1 MKVAIAGATGA
12 VGREFLKVLE
22 ERNFPVTS
30 LTLFASEKSEG
41 KKLLFKGE
49 EILVQKLTRNSF
61 EGVQIALFSIGAEMS
76 REFAPS
82 AVKAGAV
89 VIDNSSAF
97 RMEQDVPLVVPEVNP
112 ETVKDHKGI
121 IANPNCSTI
130 IMVVAIAPIHRA
142 AGIRQI
148 IVATYQAVSGTGYKA
163 IEELRSQVSAMERG
177 EAIECEVYPHQIA
190 FNLFPHIDDFL
201 ESGYTRE
208 EMKMTNETRKILQD
222 ESIRISATCVRVP
235 IYRAHSEAVHLSLK
249 KRLTAEEARRI
260 LKNASGVKLL
270 DSPGENVYPTP
281 LIASGTYFTYVG
293 RIRED
298 IALENGLALWV
309 VADQLL
315 KGAAL
320 NAVQIAEL
328 LIK

>member
-30 LTLFASEKSEG
+30 LTLLASEKSEG
-41 KKLLFKGE
+41 RKLLFKGE
-49 EILVQKLTRNSF
+49 EISVQRLTENSF
-61 EGVQIALFSIGAEMS
+61 EGVEIALFSIDAEMS
-76 REFAPS
+76 REIATS

-97 RMEQDVPLVVPEVNP
+97 RMEPDVPLVVPEVNP

-130 IMVVAIAPIHRA
+130 LLTVAIAPLHRA

-148 IVATYQAVSGTGYKA
+148 IVATYQAVSGTGYRA
-163 IEELRSQVSAMERG
+163 IEELRSQVSAIERG
-177 EAIECEVYPHQIA
+177 EPVAREVYPHQIA
-190 FNLFPHIDDFL
+190 FNLFPHVDDFL
-201 ESGYTRE
+201 ENGYTKE
-208 EMKMTNETRKILQD
+208 EIKMTNETRKILSD
-222 ESIRISATCVRVP
+222 DSIKISATCVRVP
-235 IYRAHSEAVHLSLK
+235 VYRAHSEAVHLSLK
-249 KRLTAEEARRI
+249 RKLTAEEARAV
-260 LKNASGVKLL
+260 LKDAPGVKLL

-281 LIASGTYFTYVG
+281 IIATGTYFTYVG

-309 VADQLL
+309 VGDQLL